1 LKNLMKHLI
10 TGLNKDANVKDEMM
24 GQLKEQ
30 SKIIQD
36 MIPRMGNNNN
46 NRFNINVFLNEQC
59 KDAINMSD
67 FIESLQIQIEDLRY
81 AKNNGLIEGIS
92 SVFVN
97 GLKQLDTFKRPIHCT
112 DMKRETLYIKDND
125 EWESG
130 KGRLRTAISDV
141 ANKERKAILE
151 WEAEN
156 PTWGETEHGKD
167 DYINLVKSVMTDV
180 SQPPDENKIIKTIAK
195 ETIIDKDVC
204 TDK

>member
-1 LKNLMKHLI
+1 
-10 TGLNKDANVKDEMM
+10 
-24 GQLKEQ
+24 
-30 SKIIQD
+30 
-36 MIPRMGNNNN
+36 
-46 NRFNINVFLNEQC
+46 
-59 KDAINMSD
+59 
-67 FIESLQIQIEDLRY
+67 
-81 AKNNGLIEGIS
+81 
-92 SVFVN
+92 
-97 GLKQLDTFKRPIHCT
+97 
-112 DMKRETLYIKDND
+112 MKRETLYIKDND

-204 TDK
+204 ADK